1 MRISGLEK
9 CSFADYPGKLAA
21 VVFLR
26 GCNMN
31 CSYCHNQGLLSG
43 NPLSPEID
51 EQELLGFLDR
61 RKNLLDAVVISG
73 GEPTLNDN
81 LPSLIRRI
89 RELGFRVK
97 LDTNGTNPEMVGS
110 LIGDGLLD
118 YVAMD
123 VKTRLSD
130 YSRLCRVLVD
140 TGSVVRSIKLLM
152 DSDIDYE
159 FRTTVYPGL
168 TESALRRMAELLSGA
183 DRWVLQHYS
192 PEGNFHIENMD
203 PEEIVEK
210 PDLAGL
216 ASEFSVYIG
225 ECTIRGKEIPLKLEN
240 WNLNPDD
247 SQAGQGIALDV
258 PKLLS

>member
-43 NPLSPEID
+43 DALSPEIS
-51 EQELLGFLDR
+51 EKELLGFLQR
-61 RKNLLDAVVISG
+61 RNNLLDAVVISG
-73 GEPTLNDN
+73 GEPTLNKD
-81 LPSLIRRI
+81 LPQFIRSI
-89 RELGFRVK
+89 RESGFLVK
-97 LDTNGTNPEMVGS
+97 LDTNGTNPGMVGS
-110 LIGDGLLD
+110 LIEEGLLD

-123 VKTRLSD
+123 LKTRLSD
-130 YSRLCRVLVD
+130 YSRLCRALVD

-152 DSDIDYE
+152 DSHIDYE

-168 TESALRRMAELLSGA
+168 TENALCSMAELISGA
-183 DRWVLQHYS
+183 KKWVLQHYS
-192 PEGNFHIENMD
+192 PEGNSHLDNMD
-203 PEEIVEK
+203 REAVVEK
-210 PDLAGL
+210 PDLARL
-216 ASEFSVYIG
+216 ASKFDAYIG
-225 ECTIRGKEIPLKLEN
+225 ECTVRGKEVPLKLEN
-240 WNLNPDD
+240 WDLNLGD
-247 SQAGQGIALDV
+247 SQTGHSMSLDV